1 MSFHTNR
8 DINAFNVV
16 SQFERRLASYSGS
29 KHAVCVDS
37 CTNALFLSLMYLNIK
52 GEEVTIPCRTYPSVP
67 NSIIHAGGRVIFK
80 DVDWKGIYQLKPFP
94 VIDGAKR
101 FRANMYEKATL
112 HCLSFHI
119 KKILGLGRGGAI
131 LTDDIQAVEWLQ
143 KARFDGRSPI
153 PLSEDTFTSLGWNMY
168 MDPLTASHGLWK
180 MMMIG
185 DNNPDQTEEPPYPD
199 LSTFPIY
206 TQ

>member
-8 DINAFNVV
+8 DINVFKVV

-80 DVDWKGIYQLKPFP
+80 DVDWRGIYQLKPFP

-101 FRANMYEKATL
+101 FRANMYEKGTL

-119 KKILGLGRGGAI
+119 KKILGLGSLRWSVPYSFIGRHLYITWVEYVYGPPHGCPR
-131 LTDDIQAVEWLQ
+131 LMENDDDRRQ
-143 KARFDGRSPI
+143 
-153 PLSEDTFTSLGWNMY
+153 
-168 MDPLTASHGLWK
+168 
-180 MMMIG
+180 
-185 DNNPDQTEEPPYPD
+185 
-199 LSTFPIY
+199 
-206 TQ
+206 